1 MEKNLKRIRTI
12 AILLLALLI
21 IVGSFLGVYVKKYGI
36 WKNILPDFNLGM
48 ELKGIRELHFVLD
61 DSENEKE
68 IYVDANGNYAGDV
81 KSDTS
86 SNTQISL
93 ETDDGENVENA
104 DSQQEDKTNIEGYT
118 KETRTIKANEEANIT
133 KENFELAKKIIQS
146 RLEKMDVYEYNIRLD
161 TLTGEIIIELPDDEN
176 LSIEQA
182 LISTVGK
189 VEIVDYQNGLLL
201 LDDSHLKKAT
211 MLASNQNNQYQAYL
225 QLTFDKTGAEKLK
238 EISNKY
244 QKTTDE
250 SGNENINYISIKMDD
265 QVLST
270 TYFGEE
276 LSTGIIQIPVGNAT
290 EDYNQYVEIAQS
302 VQMIENIVNDDSLP
316 LSYTLSSDNRINSV
330 LTNDV
335 KLIAE
340 IVFFAIILI
349 VSLFLIVKYKLEG
362 FKLAIL
368 SLGYIGILNL
378 VIRYTNVVITVNGLI
393 ALIGVIIINYIFVI
407 NYLRKL
413 GTSEMKRTA
422 FLETMKKMY
431 LAIIPV
437 CIISIIFTF
446 MSSVVISSIGMILF
460 WGLFIQAIYNNLFI
474 TNI

>member
-211 MLASNQNNQYQAYL
+211 MLASNQNNQYHQ
-225 QLTFDKTGAEKLK
+225 
-238 EISNKY
+238 
-244 QKTTDE
+244 
-250 SGNENINYISIKMDD
+250 
-265 QVLST
+265 
-270 TYFGEE
+270 
-276 LSTGIIQIPVGNAT
+276 
-290 EDYNQYVEIAQS
+290 YN
-302 VQMIENIVNDDSLP
+302 L
-316 LSYTLSSDNRINSV
+316 
-330 LTNDV
+330 
-335 KLIAE
+335 
-340 IVFFAIILI
+340 
-349 VSLFLIVKYKLEG
+349 
-362 FKLAIL
+362 
-368 SLGYIGILNL
+368 
-378 VIRYTNVVITVNGLI
+378 
-393 ALIGVIIINYIFVI
+393 
-407 NYLRKL
+407 
-413 GTSEMKRTA
+413 
-422 FLETMKKMY
+422 
-431 LAIIPV
+431 
-437 CIISIIFTF
+437 
-446 MSSVVISSIGMILF
+446 
-460 WGLFIQAIYNNLFI
+460 
-474 TNI
+474 